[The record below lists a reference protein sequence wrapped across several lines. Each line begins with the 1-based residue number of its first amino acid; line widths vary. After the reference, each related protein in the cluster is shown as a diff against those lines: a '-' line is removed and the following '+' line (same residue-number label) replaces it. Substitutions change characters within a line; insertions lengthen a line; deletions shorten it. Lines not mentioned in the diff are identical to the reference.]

1 MDARNHLYDENNNV
15 MQHSVSFA
23 TFSKTENRVLAFLV
37 SGADVPVPLP
47 IYLCFYRS
55 ISHRV
60 DDRV

>member
-23 TFSKTENRVLAFLV
+23 TFSKENRVLAFLV

-47 IYLCFYRS
+47 IYLCFCRS

-60 DDRV
+60 DARV